1 MYLKRK
7 ESFHVSF
14 ISFVVQKP
22 VTYKSVLLKDTVEEN
37 SSTYNKHSETL
48 LKGLYKGIVSQ
59 VFSSGVDVACTQA
72 IIIA

>member
-22 VTYKSVLLKDTVEEN
+22 VTYKSVLLKDIVEEN
-37 SSTYNKHSETL
+37 SSMYNKHSETV
-48 LKGLYKGIVSQ
+48 LKGSYKGTVSQ
-59 VFSSGVDVACTQA
+59 VPSNGVDVACTQA
-72 IIIA
+72 IRIA